1 MPAREETSSGPE
13 RTRNTFAPIYRG
25 TYLSDILSINSQPVH
40 CLCCCVLNRSEA
52 CRHRRAVL
60 TGVVRLSRRR
70 AERRRGE
77 KGRRDKEREAGGKK
91 REKKKGREGERHALW
106 RWFRCLSSHEAIH
119 RSGFSPRLINPA
131 TRYTP
136 STPEPGL
143 VLLDFDCAGAEEAAE
158 HGGTLLAI

>member
-1 MPAREETSSGPE
+1 MSLLLR
-13 RTRNTFAPIYRG
+13 
-25 TYLSDILSINSQPVH
+25 SQPT
-40 CLCCCVLNRSEA
+40 EA

-60 TGVVRLSRRR
+60 TGVVRLSRRS

-77 KGRRDKEREAGGKK
+77 KAEGIK
-91 REKKKGREGERHALW
+91 REGERKKGGKKEKDTRYGGGFGAC
-106 RWFRCLSSHEAIH
+106 RPTG
-119 RSGFSPRLINPA
+119 RSTVPLPSPYKPA

-136 STPEPGL
+136 STPSRL